1 MKSDQ
6 ITADVSYF
14 SAIGM
19 RNYQEDRFIFSSE
32 DYGWLL
38 AVADGHMGD
47 KTVSFCH
54 QYLTQIFR
62 ATNSLIDT
70 VHILHEQTKNF
81 ESGSTLSAVHIPK
94 NASVAHVAVLGDSPV
109 IIKGRDGII
118 NISPEHNVRTNLS
131 ERQYA
136 VSKGAHYADGHI
148 WVENAGGHQLT
159 RSLGDRSFRSVFND
173 EPEIYSIELGP
184 ESFVIVAS
192 DGVIDPGHGN
202 TKALIE
208 KISKMVENEAGA
220 KTIVDDALVRQTRD
234 NATAI
239 VWRRTN

>member
-19 RNYQEDRFIFSSE
+19 RNYQEDRFMFSVE

-38 AVADGHMGD
+38 AVADGHLGD
-47 KTVSFCH
+47 RTVIFC
-54 QYLTQIFR
+54 QEYLTQVFR

-70 VHILHEQTKNF
+70 FHILHEQTKNF
-81 ESGSTLSAVHIPK
+81 ESGSTLSVVHIPK
-94 NASVAHVAVLGDSPV
+94 HASFAHVAILGDSPI
-109 IIKGRDGII
+109 IIKTKDGSI
-118 NISPEHNVRTNLS
+118 NISPEHNARTNLS

-136 VSKGAHYADGHI
+136 VLKGAHYADGYI

-159 RSLGDRSFRSVFND
+159 RSLGDHAFRSVFND
-173 EPEIYSIELGP
+173 EPEIYLIELGP
-184 ESFVIVAS
+184 ESFVIVTS
-192 DGVIDPGHGN
+192 DGVSDPGHEN
-202 TKALIE
+202 AKKQIE
-208 KISKMVENEAGA
+208 RISKMVENGADA
-220 KTIVDDALVRQTRD
+220 KTLVDDALARKTMD

-239 VWRRTN
+239 VWKRK